1 MFLQKIKSMKITKL
15 LSLFLFLNSLL
26 PLSAQEQSSLS
37 SQTMLLTGQGSP
49 MLIGKQYKLVK
60 EAANAFEKMAQAA
73 AQDSV
78 LIQVVSSYRSFDR
91 QLAIWNRKFTKN
103 EILGLTPEQNI
114 KKITQYSTIPG
125 TSRHHWGTDI
135 DLIAAEPKVEGDILL
150 AHLFENKGPY
160 VPLKKWMDEHA
171 NSFGFHLV
179 YTKEDKRKGFQY
191 EPWHYS
197 YLPTSKKYLEWYL
210 NLELKS
216 ILKEKDILGKEYFTD
231 EFIQYY
237 IEGYLLEISSE
248 LLLNKE

>member
-1 MFLQKIKSMKITKL
+1 MKTTTFLSFFL
-15 LSLFLFLNSLL
+15 LLNSLL
-26 PLSAQEQSSLS
+26 HLSAQESISLS
-37 SQTMLLTGQGSP
+37 SQTLLLTGQGSP
-49 MLIGKQYKLVK
+49 VLIGVQYKLVK
-60 EAANAFEKMAQAA
+60 EAAVAFEKMKQAA

-78 LIQVVSSYRSFDR
+78 IIQAVSSYRSFDR

-171 NSFGFHLV
+171 NLFGFHLV